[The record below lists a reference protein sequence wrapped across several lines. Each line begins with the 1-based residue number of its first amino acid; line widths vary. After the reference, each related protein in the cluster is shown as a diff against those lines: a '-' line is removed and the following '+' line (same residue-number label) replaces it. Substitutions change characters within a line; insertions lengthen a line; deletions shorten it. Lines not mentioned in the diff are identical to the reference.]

1 MAGHPSKLKL
11 AVVDDDLDVRRAMG
25 RFLRSYG
32 HDVQAFDSA
41 EAYLANPYDPDCA
54 ILDLELPGLSGLEL
68 EQRLRQQGCRVPVV
82 FVSAHDDLV
91 ARTRAIQPTAQFLRK
106 PLDEAGLL
114 AAIAHAT
121 GTVTA

>member
-1 MAGHPSKLKL
+1 MPGYPSKLKL
-11 AVVDDDLDVRRAMG
+11 AVVDDDVDVRRAMG

-32 HDVQAFDSA
+32 HDVQAFESA
-41 EAYLANPYDPDCA
+41 EAYLADHCEPDCA

-68 EQRLRQQGCRVPVV
+68 EQRLREQGCRVPVV

-91 ARTRAIQPTAQFLRK
+91 ARTRSIQPGAQFLRK
-106 PLDEAGLL
+106 PLDETGLL

-121 GTVTA
+121 GG